1 MGGESDGWREEE
13 KREREKKEKTER
25 RLVAFCVTGVHR
37 YARDTLTMLGQ
48 GNKRTLTNTERAVG
62 AITYTTARWAKT

>member
-1 MGGESDGWREEE
+1 MGGESDGWREEEE

-25 RLVAFCVTGVHR
+25 RLVAFCVTGV